1 MSGSG
6 ARCQLPRAFQRALC
20 RPARRHCLTWARA
33 STSTACR
40 LAGVGSSVPKTVLT
54 NDDLESIVETNDDWI
69 ASRTGIRRRHVL
81 ADGEC
86 ITDHAVA
93 SAKLALEM
101 AGVSGQDVDMV
112 LLATS
117 SPDDVF
123 GSATQVR
130 TQLCLAQQCLLR

>member
-1 MSGSG
+1 M
-6 ARCQLPRAFQRALC
+6 
-20 RPARRHCLTWARA
+20 
-33 STSTACR
+33 
-40 LAGVGSSVPKTVLT
+40 
-54 NDDLESIVETNDDWI
+54 
-69 ASRTGIRRRHVL
+69 L

-130 TQLCLAQQCLLR
+130 TQLCLAQQCLLRLRSSYDSCCTDRRISALLQLLNVEGR